1 VQISNL
7 YFYCWNQNIYNGSLF
22 VFCYYFLRCSWS
34 KVHGERKCRQT
45 HNTYFAQCRAPRARG
60 APYWYIMKCARSL
73 ELDNRNNEGINAR
86 RQTCAHSTRVLL
98 IKHNTLAHDTMLH
111 RYYVSLAGGEL
122 SNGAAPGRWAD
133 VMMMM
138 RCNTKHIL
146 PILFCALFAPYAPIA
161 AGRKLYFLTLAFP
174 S

>member
-1 VQISNL
+1 VSAL
-7 YFYCWNQNIYNGSLF
+7 
-22 VFCYYFLRCSWS
+22 VFPPLQLMESSAGREEMQAN
-34 KVHGERKCRQT
+34 KTQ
-45 HNTYFAQCRAPRARG
+45 FAQCAGRRARCSIL
-60 APYWYIMKCARSL
+60 IMKCARSL

-111 RYYVSLAGGEL
+111 RYYVSGGEQ
-122 SNGAAPGRWAD
+122 SSRTARRP
-133 VMMMM
+133 VMMMMM